1 MSGENN
7 TDINF
12 ETATEEELAALG
24 PQQLA
29 NIIMKLCVEN
39 KQLKQSVDPEV
50 AKRYD
55 ERLEN
60 LEREVNKN
68 KQYLRRESIEFVG
81 ILANVRDEDIETEV
95 INIMKAA
102 KVKLSRRDVTT
113 LDIHAAHRKNRR
125 GDVIVKFTNRKWA
138 EGAMR
143 NRVNL
148 KDGQYGNCYINSSLC
163 PEYAFLAYAVRKAK
177 KDNLIHYWKLKHGM
191 PFIRISDGDDFVEIS
206 HVNDLIKNG
215 IPVPERRF

>member
-1 MSGENN
+1 MSGDN
-7 TDINF
+7 TDIDLEN
-12 ETATEEELAALG
+12 ATEEELAALG

-39 KQLKQSVDPEV
+39 KQLKQNVDPEV

-55 ERLEN
+55 QRLEN

-81 ILANVRDEDIETEV
+81 ISTNVKDEDIETEV
-95 INIMKAA
+95 IKIMKAA
-102 KVKLSRRDVTT
+102 KVKISRREVTT
-113 LDIHAAHRKNRR
+113 LDIHAAHRKNQK

-138 EGAMR
+138 ESAMR
-143 NRVNL
+143 NRGNL
-148 KDGQYGNCYINSSLC
+148 KDGQYGNCYINTSLC
-163 PEYAFLAYAVRKAK
+163 PEYAYLAFAVRKAK
-177 KDNLIHYWKLKHGM
+177 KDKLIDFWKLKHGM
-191 PFIRISDGDDFVEIS
+191 PFVRIADGDDFVEIS
-206 HVNDLIKNG
+206 HVNDLIKHG